1 MKLAFVYDRINKLG
15 GAEKIL
21 LALHQAYPQAPFYTA
36 VYNPRSASWAKDLKI
51 TASFLNNFPLAKTHH
66 ELYPWLTS
74 LAFESFNFDQFDVV
88 VSVTSAEAKAVITKP
103 KTLHLCYCLTPTR
116 YLWSHRQKYTQD
128 PILGKFLHFWLVY
141 LQRVDL
147 INAVRPDVYVAIS
160 KTVQQRIKKYYHQD
174 SMIIYPPVDTAKF
187 SFQPQPK
194 ADRPMAEAYFLLVS
208 RLVPYKNIDIAIH
221 AFNQL
226 CKKLII
232 VGFGREDARL
242 KQLAGPTIKFK
253 GQVTDQELAKLY
265 QHCQALIMPQEE
277 DFGIVSLEAQ
287 SAGKPV
293 IALQSGGARETIIN
307 HQTGV
312 FFPKPTVDSLVSAM
326 KQFNSRSWNQAFIQA
341 RAKKFD
347 TKIFVNNFKKLVEDQ
362 WQIHQKNFL

>member
-51 TASFLNNFPLAKTHH
+51 TASWLNHFPLAKTHH
-66 ELYPWLTS
+66 ELYPWLTT
-74 LAFESFNFDQFDVV
+74 LAFESFNFDQFEVV

-116 YLWSHRQKYTQD
+116 YLWSHRRKYTQD
-128 PILGKFLHFWLVY
+128 PKLGKFLRFWLAY
-141 LQRVDL
+141 LQQVDL
-147 INAVRPDVYVAIS
+147 INAVRPDIYAAIS

-174 SMIIYPPVDTAKF
+174 SSVIYPPVDTAKF
-187 SFQPQPK
+187 SFQPAQ
-194 ADRPMAEAYFLLVS
+194 DYFLLVS
-208 RLVPYKNIDIAIH
+208 RLVPYKNIDLAIL

-226 CKKLII
+226 HQKLII
-232 VGFGREDARL
+232 VGAGREDTRL
-242 KQLAGPTIKFK
+242 KQLAGSTITFK
-253 GQVTDQELAKLY
+253 GQVTDQELSKLY
-265 QHCQALIMPQEE
+265 QYCRALIMPQEE

-287 SAGKPV
+287 GSGKPV

-307 HQTGV
+307 NQTGV
-312 FFPKPTVDSLVSAM
+312 FFPEATVDSLVSAM

-341 RAKKFD
+341 QAKKFD
-347 TKIFVNNFKKLVEDQ
+347 TRIFVNNFKNFVEEQ
-362 WQIHQKNFL
+362 WQIHQKNFP

>member
-36 VYNPRSASWAKDLKI
+36 VYNPHSALWAKDLKI
-51 TASFLNNFPLAKTHH
+51 ITSWLNHFPLAKTHH

-116 YLWSHRQKYTQD
+116 YLWSHRRQYTQE
-128 PILGKFLHFWLVY
+128 PQLGKFLRLWLAY

-147 INAVRPDVYVAIS
+147 INARRPDVYIAIS
-160 KTVQQRIKKYYHQD
+160 QAVQQRIKQYYHQD
-174 SMIIYPPVDTAKF
+174 SSIIYPPVDTAKF
-187 SFQPQPK
+187 SFQPSQ
-194 ADRPMAEAYFLLVS
+194 DYFLLVS
-208 RLVPYKNIDIAIH
+208 RLVPYKNIDLAIR

-226 CKKLII
+226 SKKLVI
-232 VGFGREDARL
+232 VGSGSEATRL
-242 KQLAGPTIKFK
+242 KQLAGPTINFK
-253 GQVTDQELAKLY
+253 GQVTDQELIKLY

-287 SAGKPV
+287 ASGKPV
-293 IALQSGGARETIIN
+293 IALQSGGAKETIIN
-307 HQTGV
+307 QQTGV

-326 KQFNSRSWNQAFIQA
+326 KQFNSHSWDPSLIQA
-341 RAKKFD
+341 QAKKFA
-347 TKIFVNNFKKLVEDQ
+347 TRIFVNNFKNFVEDQ
-362 WQIHQKNFL
+362 WQIHQKNFP

>member
-36 VYNPRSASWAKDLKI
+36 VYNPRTASWAKDLKI
-51 TASFLNNFPLAKTHH
+51 NASWLNHFPLAKIHH

-88 VSVTSAEAKAVITKP
+88 ISITSAEAKAVITKP

-116 YLWSHRQKYTQD
+116 YLWSHRRHYSQD
-128 PILGKFLHFWLVY
+128 PLLGKFLQPWLAY

-147 INAVRPDVYVAIS
+147 INARRPDVYAAIS

-174 SMIIYPPVDTAKF
+174 SSVIYPPVDTANF
-187 SFQPQPK
+187 SYQPAQ
-194 ADRPMAEAYFLLVS
+194 DYFLLVS
-208 RLVPYKNIDIAIH
+208 RLVSYKNIDIAIK

-226 CKKLII
+226 HQKLII
-232 VGFGREDARL
+232 VGSGSETARL
-242 KQLAGPTIKFK
+242 KQLAGQMIKFR
-253 GQVTDQELAKLY
+253 GQVTDQELAGLY

-287 SAGKPV
+287 SSGKPV
-293 IALQSGGARETIIN
+293 IALDSGGARETILN

-312 FFPKPTVDSLVSAM
+312 FFSKPAVDSLVSSV
-326 KQFNSRSWNQAFIQA
+326 KQFNSRSWDPNLIQA
-341 RAKKFD
+341 HVKKFD
-347 TKIFVNNFKKLVEDQ
+347 TRIFVNNFTKLVEDQ
-362 WQIHQKNFL
+362 WQVHQKNFP